1 MMTNKKVLIVG
12 GGIAGPAMALYCHRL
27 GAKVELLEA
36 RNADELDEGL
46 FMGVSPNGLK
56 VLSDLIDLNKLYQEY
71 APGAI
76 EFYNSKGQMIAEL
89 ESSYQRDE
97 YGFESIQVKRSAISK
112 LLHQELKRNN
122 IPIYYGTSIVALPV
136 EDGQITP
143 VTDRGNLKA
152 VDLVIGADGIHSR
165 CRSLLFPFVNR
176 PEYTQ
181 QLSTG
186 SIISMEGWRFNSKPV
201 SMTFGTRAFFG
212 YTTSNTNEVWW
223 FNNYYRA
230 EEPTREEI
238 KTTLQ
243 KELKENLLKLH
254 EKDHPPIQDLIQD
267 STDIFAY
274 PVYDMPELEKWYTS
288 HVCLIGD
295 AAHATSP
302 HIGQGAS
309 LALEDVAILYRCLKS
324 ANTPEEA
331 FAAYQNHR
339 KPRVKKIIQQARKVG
354 KSKSKPNPIA
364 VFFRDLLLR
373 HFIKLEKKKM
383 DWVYRYDALSTRI

>member
-1 MMTNKKVLIVG
+1 MTNKKVLIAG
-12 GGIAGPAMALYCHRL
+12 GGIAGPAIALYCHRL
-27 GAKVELLEA
+27 GAMVELLEA

-46 FMGVSPNGLK
+46 FMGISPNGLK
-56 VLSDLIDLNKLYQEY
+56 VLSDLIDLNELYQEY

-76 EFYNSKGQMIAEL
+76 EFYNSKGQLIAEL
-89 ESSYQRDE
+89 ESNYQKPK
-97 YGFESIQVKRSAISK
+97 YGFESIQVKRAAISK

-122 IPIYYGTSIVALPV
+122 IPIYYGTSIVALS
-136 EDGQITP
+136 EKTGQITP
-143 VTDRGNLKA
+143 VTNSGNLA
-152 VDLVIGADGIHSR
+152 PVDLVIGADGIHSR
-165 CRSLLFPFVNR
+165 CRRLIFPFANK
-176 PEYTQ
+176 PKYTQ

-201 SMTFGTRAFFG
+201 SMTFGARAFFG

-238 KTTLQ
+238 KTKLQ
-243 KELKENLLKLH
+243 KEIKENLLKLH
-254 EKDHPPIQDLIQD
+254 EKDPPPIQDLIQY

-309 LALEDVAILYRCLKS
+309 LALEDAAILYRCLKS
-324 ANTPEEA
+324 GNSPEEA
-331 FAAYQNHR
+331 FASYQNHR

-354 KSKSKPNPIA
+354 KSKSKPNPIV
-364 VFFRDLLLR
+364 VFFRDMLLR

-383 DWVYRYDALSTRI
+383 DWVYRYDALRASI